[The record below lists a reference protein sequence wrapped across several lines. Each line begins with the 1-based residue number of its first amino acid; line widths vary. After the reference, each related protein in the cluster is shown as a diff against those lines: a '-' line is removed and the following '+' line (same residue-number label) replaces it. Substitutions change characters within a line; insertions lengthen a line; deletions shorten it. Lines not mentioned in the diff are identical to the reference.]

1 MGDFEEESEEEE
13 FWLRVCHLRFMSE
26 SCEQH
31 NWPSLFSACLENC
44 GRIFWRKIVKELW
57 EC

>member
-13 FWLRVCHLRFMSE
+13 FWLSVCHLRFMSE

-44 GRIFWRKIVKELW
+44 GRIFWRKIVKEL
-57 EC
+57 